1 MMRDFEAEA
10 DAAAQSIVAD
20 YLEFGEF
27 YPKQGG
33 REAVSVGD
41 YLLATLDDE
50 DVAHVL
56 TAVACNEREFLDS
69 MWMRH
74 SQCLRDGSVKDWLH
88 EKHPALISQRV
99 EEMREEAEERSR
111 EDKEAACQG
120 Y

>member
-1 MMRDFEAEA
+1 MMRDLEAEA

-27 YPKQGG
+27 YPKQGHT
-33 REAVSVGD
+33 EAVSVGD

-56 TAVACNEREFLDS
+56 TAVACNEREFLSD

-99 EEMREEAEERSR
+99 EEMREAAQ
-111 EDKEAACQG
+111 EAAQLENDL
-120 Y
+120 